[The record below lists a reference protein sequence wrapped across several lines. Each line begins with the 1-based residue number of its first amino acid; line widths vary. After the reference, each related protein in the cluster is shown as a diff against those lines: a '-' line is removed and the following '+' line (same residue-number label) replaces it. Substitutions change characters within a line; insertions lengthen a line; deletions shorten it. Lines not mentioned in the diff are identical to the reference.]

1 MVVRFT
7 TPAHRLG
14 FDMAPIGANAG
25 PGPNVPSVIRS
36 DKLATL
42 NLSVVARRLGEA
54 PVAWLKA
61 HRADFSGV
69 FGFGPSGAPGPR

>member
-14 FDMAPIGANAG
+14 SDMAPTDADAG
-25 PGPNVPSVIRS
+25 HGLNVPSVIRS